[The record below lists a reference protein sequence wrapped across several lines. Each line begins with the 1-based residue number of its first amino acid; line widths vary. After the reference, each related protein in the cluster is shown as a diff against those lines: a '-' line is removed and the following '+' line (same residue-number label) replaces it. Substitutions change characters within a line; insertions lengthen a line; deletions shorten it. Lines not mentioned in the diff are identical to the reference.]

1 MGVHDWTLVDA
12 GIFHAFHVAWLGYLQ
27 TAMNEGLLPP
37 DYYALAEQH
46 ATPSA
51 KQAARVVADL
61 LTLHGPAIEGLPALP
76 PASGGLAVA
85 EAPPKV
91 RYHATFN
98 PSPRTMRRT
107 LALRHVSG
115 HRLVAVVEIVSPSNK
130 DRLEN
135 VEELAS
141 KIAALLEAGIHV
153 LLVDLFPPGLHDPRR
168 MHGAIGSWTA
178 DPGLQEE
185 LPPEAPMTLASYRAN
200 GFIDAYVET
209 LAVGQS
215 LPEMPLFFH
224 AERYINVPLART
236 YDAAFHGMPAFWR
249 RVLQGDAQQG

>member
-1 MGVHDWTLVDA
+1 MGVHDWTRVEA
-12 GIFHAFHVAWLGYLQ
+12 GIFHAFHLGWLGHLQ
-27 TAMNEGLLPP
+27 AAMNEGLLPP

-46 ATPSA
+46 ATPAA

-61 LTLHGPAIEGLPALP
+61 LTLHGPADDNPPPLP
-76 PASGGLAVA
+76 PAAGGLALA

-91 RYHATFN
+91 KHHSIAT
-98 PSPRTMRRT
+98 PSPRTTRRT

-130 DRLEN
+130 DRPEN

-153 LLVDLFPPGLHDPRR
+153 LLVDLFPPGPHDPRR
-168 MHGAIGSWTA
+168 IHGAIGTWTA
-178 DPGLQEE
+178 DGVREE
-185 LPPEAPMTLASYRAN
+185 LPSDAPLTLASYRAN

-209 LAVGQS
+209 LAVGQP
-215 LPEMPLFFH
+215 LPDMPLFFH
-224 AERYINVPLART
+224 AERYINVPLAAT
-236 YDAAFHGMPAFWR
+236 YAAAFRGMPRFWR
-249 RVLQGDAQQG
+249 RVLEGGAEKG